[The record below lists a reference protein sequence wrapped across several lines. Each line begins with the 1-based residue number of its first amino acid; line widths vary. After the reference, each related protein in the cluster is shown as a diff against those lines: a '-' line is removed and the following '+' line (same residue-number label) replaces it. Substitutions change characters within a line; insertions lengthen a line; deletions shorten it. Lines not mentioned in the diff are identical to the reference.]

1 MARLRYRV
9 EGEGPKVVLLN
20 GLFQRL
26 ESWDPV
32 VPLLGGYTLLRYDM
46 RGQGE
51 SEAPEGPYT
60 PKAHAQDLLALLQE
74 LGWEEASLVG
84 LSNGGIVALQAALM
98 APTRFRSLVLACTT
112 PYLDPALK
120 AKVGSWL
127 HALKTGGTPLR
138 LRVAL
143 PWIYGAGFL
152 NAHPELLTEEGL
164 ASLIAQAPDERAQE
178 RLLLGFLSLED
189 LRPRLH
195 SLALPALV
203 LYGKEDLL
211 FPRPYAQALAEA
223 LGAKLQALPTGHAA
237 PLEDPLAFVQAVR
250 KFLEEIH
257 A

>member
-1 MARLRYRV
+1 MAKLRYRV

-51 SEAPEGPYT
+51 SQAPQGPYT

-98 APTRFRSLVLACTT
+98 APTRFRSLVLCCTT
-112 PYLDPALK
+112 PYLDPALR

-127 HALKTGGTPLR
+127 HALKAGGTPLR

-143 PWIYGAGFL
+143 PWIYGGGFL
-152 NAHPELLTEEGL
+152 NTHPELLTEEGL
-164 ASLIAQAPDERAQE
+164 ASLIAQAPDEKAQE

-203 LYGKEDLL
+203 LYGKKDLL
-211 FPRPYAQALAEA
+211 FPKPYAQALAEA
-223 LGAKLQALPTGHAA
+223 LGAELQALPTGHAA
-237 PLEDPLAFVQAVR
+237 PLEDPLAFAQAVG